1 MQQLLN
7 LNIIIKYVV
16 KDKTFEK
23 KELKMDSIITG
34 TFFYLRL

>member
-23 KELKMDSIITG
+23 KELKTDSII
-34 TFFYLRL
+34 